1 MKKFNAFT
9 TVMAVLAVLAGA
21 TTANADFAPASGSHY
36 EILNFSEASNLTV
49 TAPVSGVFSASGDDA
64 FITTDG
70 GKIVS
75 FNNMDAKIVS
85 GTTVKK
91 GQVLGTS
98 KKGFKVIYEDELTG
112 AKKTLVVANNM
123 YGSSTTN
130 TISAAKVESAPVAP
144 VAVPEGNYVKYDDA
158 SKSIATL
165 EGANGTLFRN
175 VKAGALTAD
184 SMEAVNGSQ
193 LYATNQVIAGVS
205 REVTRNTASIRQLS
219 MAVTSANEA
228 STEAVMAINDVADL
242 KADTS
247 LGNLDENG
255 RNVLASVAAEAVQNY
270 FANNKAAR
278 TVSTGASHRIMAK
291 MTVSYSPVVTNSILA
306 ELPAVE
312 NNTTVIN
319 GAAVDASNIDVSA
332 YTAKLDTGSVATGD
346 KGLVSGGKVY
356 AAIESA
362 KADRLVKSN
371 GREIEIA
378 ANGSERTVNI
388 SGKNGAR
395 VITGVATDVNDGG
408 SAANVAYVDNEVAD
422 AVNGISAKMDSM
434 KKDIDKDINKA
445 AASTAALAALH
456 PLDYDSDCKF
466 DVSVGYGH
474 YKDANAAAV
483 GAFYR
488 PNENVILSFGM
499 TAGDSNAY
507 NAGVSV
513 KIGRGHSTVSS
524 KAQMA
529 AELKAV
535 KKENKELKNELEE
548 LKAQVAALAKAI
560 AAK

>member
-130 TISAAKVESAPVAP
+130 NTISAAKVESAPVAP
-144 VAVPEGNYVKYDDA
+144 VAVPEGNYIKYDDA

-205 REVTRNTASIRQLS
+205 REVSRNTASIRQLS
-219 MAVTSANEA
+219 MAVSSANEA

-270 FANNKAAR
+270 FANKAEKT
-278 TVSTGASHRIMAK
+278 TVTGRRMMAK

-312 NNTTVIN
+312 NSTTVIN

-332 YTAKLDTGSVATGD
+332 YTAKLDTGSVATGN

-356 AAIESA
+356 AAIEAA

-371 GREIEIA
+371 GHEITIA

-434 KKDIDKDINKA
+434 KRNLDKDINKA

-456 PLDYDSDCKF
+456 PLDYDPDCKF

-488 PNENVILSFGM
+488 PNENVILSFGI

-513 KIGRGHSTVSS
+513 KIGRGHSTISS